1 MKKKVLIPNI
11 IDRNISGDKIYDI
24 YTKLL
29 ANRIIFLSGE
39 INSDLANLV
48 VSELLYLDSLSH
60 DDIFIYINSPGG
72 EVTSGLA
79 IYDTMNYV
87 KSNVAT
93 VATGLCASMA
103 AIILAAGEKGKRMA
117 LPNSEVM
124 IHQVLG
130 GTQGQATDIKIQA
143 ERILKMK
150 SKLNGILSKLTGK
163 NIKKIDNDTER
174 DHYLDA
180 KEALSYG
187 IIDKIL
193 NQ

>member
-1 MKKKVLIPNI
+1 MVLIPNI

-24 YTKLL
+24 YTKLV

>member
-1 MKKKVLIPNI
+1 MVLIPNI

-87 KSNVAT
+87 KSNVVT

>member
-1 MKKKVLIPNI
+1 MVLIPNI

-60 DDIFIYINSPGG
+60 GDIFIYINSPGG

>member
-1 MKKKVLIPNI
+1 MVLIPNI

-150 SKLNGILSKLTGK
+150 SILNGILSKLTGK

>member
-1 MKKKVLIPNI
+1 MGLIPNI

-39 INSDLANLV
+39 INSDVANLV

>member
-1 MKKKVLIPNI
+1 MVLIPNI
-11 IDRNISGDKIYDI
+11 IDRSISGDKIYDI

-180 KEALSYG
+180 KEALNYG
-187 IIDKIL
+187 IVDKIL

>member
-1 MKKKVLIPNI
+1 MVLIPNI
-11 IDRNISGDKIYDI
+11 IDRSISGDKIYDI

-48 VSELLYLDSLSH
+48 VSELLYLDSLNH

>member
-1 MKKKVLIPNI
+1 MVLIPNI

-163 NIKKIDNDTER
+163 NSKKIDNDTER

>member
-1 MKKKVLIPNI
+1 MVLIPNI

-93 VATGLCASMA
+93 VANGLCASMA

>member
-1 MKKKVLIPNI
+1 MVLIPNI
-11 IDRNISGDKIYDI
+11 IDKNISGDKIYDI

>member
-1 MKKKVLIPNI
+1 MLLIPNI

>member
-1 MKKKVLIPNI
+1 MVLIPNI

-150 SKLNGILSKLTGK
+150 SKLNGILSMLTGK

-174 DHYLDA
+174 DHYLD
-180 KEALSYG
+180 
-187 IIDKIL
+187 
-193 NQ
+193 

>member
-1 MKKKVLIPNI
+1 MVLIPNI
-11 IDRNISGDKIYDI
+11 IDRNINGDKIYDI

>member
-1 MKKKVLIPNI
+1 MVLIPNI
-11 IDRNISGDKIYDI
+11 IDRSISGDKIYDI

-180 KEALSYG
+180 KEALNYG

>member
-1 MKKKVLIPNI
+1 MVLIPNI
-11 IDRNISGDKIYDI
+11 IDRSISGDKIYDI

-180 KEALSYG
+180 KEALCYG

>member
-1 MKKKVLIPNI
+1 MVLIPNI
-11 IDRNISGDKIYDI
+11 IEKSISGEKIYDI

-29 ANRIIFLSGE
+29 SSRIIFLNGE
-39 INSDLANLV
+39 IDDSMAGLII
-48 VSELLYLDSLSH
+48 SELLYLDSLNH
-60 DDIFIYINSPGG
+60 DDIFIYISSPGG
-72 EVTSGLA
+72 SVTSGMS
-79 IYDTMNYV
+79 IFDTMNYV
-87 KSNVAT
+87 KSDVST
-93 VATGLCASMA
+93 VACGMCASMA
-103 AIILAAGEKGKRMA
+103 AIILANGAKGKRLI

-130 GTQGQATDIKIQA
+130 GTQGQATEIKIQA
-143 ERILKMK
+143 ERILNLKK
-150 SKLNGILSKLTGK
+150 KLNGILANLTGQS
-163 NIKKIDNDTER
+163 IKKIDNDTER

>member
-1 MKKKVLIPNI
+1 MVLIPNI

>member
-1 MKKKVLIPNI
+1 MVLIPNI
-11 IDRNISGDKIYDI
+11 IDRSISGDKIYDI

>member
-1 MKKKVLIPNI
+1 MVLIPNI

-48 VSELLYLDSLSH
+48 ISELLYLDSLSH

>member
-1 MKKKVLIPNI
+1 MVLIPNI

-72 EVTSGLA
+72 EVTNGLA

>member
-1 MKKKVLIPNI
+1 MVLIPNI

-143 ERILKMK
+143 ERILKTK

>member
-1 MKKKVLIPNI
+1 MVLIPNI

-174 DHYLDA
+174 NHYLDA

>member
-1 MKKKVLIPNI
+1 MVLIPNI

-103 AIILAAGEKGKRMA
+103 AIILAAGEKGKRMS

-143 ERILKMK
+143 ERILKTK

>member
-1 MKKKVLIPNI
+1 MVLIPNI

-130 GTQGQATDIKIQA
+130 GTQGQATDIKIQT

-187 IIDKIL
+187 IIDKIF

>member
-1 MKKKVLIPNI
+1 MVLIPNI

-39 INSDLANLV
+39 INSHLANLV